1 MQRLIIIF
9 EQVSEG
15 CSSKRVQK
23 AGNTGT
29 MTLCDDKGDGKPK
42 RRCNRPN
49 RGRAQCK
56 RSYQLLSSRYRAIAS
71 AGAILVAMHVATSP
85 SRANA
90 LSWIDAAR
98 ATGDAGR
105 CSASDAKTGAV
116 STISRSCATGTCT
129 SPAASS
135 LGVLPSSASAHGYV
149 GLVDSTPCLGHA
161 STGTSMYSSDALSG
175 DSTRNGTPRR
185 INYFVVGTSHF
196 RCDSADEVERII
208 REIGPDGVVVELD
221 PERVIRLTKEGSKYP
236 DEEQLF
242 GADFFSAID
251 TAKDMDVPLFI
262 GDEYSKETRAR
273 FVQTVPV
280 TVDLDIA

>member
-116 STISRSCATGTCT
+116 STISRSCARN
-129 SPAASS
+129 SYRYMHVASS
-135 LGVLPSSASAHGYV
+135 IVLGCATIISISSRLRWPCRFDSLPWTCVYRYIHV
-149 GLVDSTPCLGHA
+149 
-161 STGTSMYSSDALSG
+161 
-175 DSTRNGTPRR
+175 
-185 INYFVVGTSHF
+185 FV
-196 RCDSADEVERII
+196 
-208 REIGPDGVVVELD
+208 
-221 PERVIRLTKEGSKYP
+221 
-236 DEEQLF
+236 
-242 GADFFSAID
+242 
-251 TAKDMDVPLFI
+251 
-262 GDEYSKETRAR
+262 
-273 FVQTVPV
+273 
-280 TVDLDIA
+280 